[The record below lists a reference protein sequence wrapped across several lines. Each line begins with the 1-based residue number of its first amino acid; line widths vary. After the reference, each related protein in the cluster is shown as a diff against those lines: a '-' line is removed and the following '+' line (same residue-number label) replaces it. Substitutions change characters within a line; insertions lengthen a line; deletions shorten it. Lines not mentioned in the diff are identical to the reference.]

1 MADKDLREKI
11 DAWLNFKEKTAVA
24 GFRPSAVR
32 KAVPGATDKEVEE
45 ILMFLVAEGRL
56 KVVWEIVCPE
66 CFSTIATVKSCK
78 PPCPGEE
85 YCWHC
90 GREVW
95 VDTFQP
101 VFYFPGKKARRD
113 AL

>member
-45 ILMFLVAEGRL
+45 ILMSLVAEGRL
-56 KVVWEIVCPE
+56 KVEWEIVCPE
-66 CFSTIATVKSCK
+66 CFSTIVTVETCK
-78 PPCPGEE
+78 PLCLEEE
-85 YCWHC
+85 YCRHC
-90 GREVW
+90 GREVL
-95 VDTFQP
+95 VDIFQP
-101 VFYFPGKKARRD
+101 VFYFPGKKARRN
-113 AL
+113 AI